1 MYHFLNETNQ
11 IYSSQYG
18 FRSGHNCENAI
29 GELLGA
35 VLKGYQSNKY
45 RVGVFSDLSKAFD
58 TLQHSILLEKLHFY
72 GIRGIALDW
81 FHSYLNDRKMRVK
94 CCVTNTGQTE
104 YTEYQAATYGT
115 PQGSCLGPLIYLIFT
130 NNLANKLSFCNS
142 IMFADDTTLYKT
154 HNNLGYL
161 KWSIE
166 QDMSTLMD
174 WFRANK
180 LTLNLEKTACI
191 LFRKSGNK
199 KEIHLEIEGIE
210 ISLPNNTK
218 FLGLWLDSHLNW
230 SLHLSKLFTK
240 LKRNKALLRLG
251 KNFLSE
257 MARKL
262 VYYSHINSHIQYGF
276 LLWGNNINNE
286 QLNKL
291 QKIQTE
297 CLQLI
302 VPLNKTG
309 NLNKELG
316 ILKIKYMIKLENYKF
331 GYKLDNNLLPT
342 KTTELC
348 YLDNKSNSLKKQ
360 HPYSTCN
367 KTMPN
372 LPKNTNK
379 AYRASYLCTGPQM
392 FQTLP
397 VETKLKC
404 TLSCFTKSCKNI
416 LLSRI

>member
-1 MYHFLNETNQ
+1 MSCN
-11 IYSSQYG
+11 
-18 FRSGHNCENAI
+18 
-29 GELLGA
+29 
-35 VLKGYQSNKY
+35 
-45 RVGVFSDLSKAFD
+45 
-58 TLQHSILLEKLHFY
+58 
-72 GIRGIALDW
+72 
-81 FHSYLNDRKMRVK
+81 
-94 CCVTNTGQTE
+94 NTGQTE
-104 YTEYQAATYGT
+104 YSDYQAVTYST

-130 NNLANKLSFCNS
+130 NDLANNLSFCNS

-154 HNNLGYL
+154 HNNLRYL
-161 KWSIE
+161 KFSIE
-166 QDMSTLMD
+166 QDMSVLMD

-191 LFRKSGNK
+191 FFKKSGNR
-199 KEIHLEIEGIE
+199 KEIHLEIEGIK
-210 ISLPNNTK
+210 ISSTGNTK

-262 VYYSHINSHIQYGF
+262 VYHSHINSHIQYGL

-286 QLNKL
+286 QLNKVL
-291 QKIQTE
+291 KTQTE

-316 ILKIKYMIKLENYKF
+316 ILTIKDMIKLENCKF
-331 GYKLDNNLLPT
+331 GYKLDNNLLPVKT
-342 KTTELC
+342 KEIC
-348 YLDNKSNSLKKQ
+348 FLDDKCNSLKKQ

-372 LPKNTNK
+372 LPKT
-379 AYRASYLCTGPQM
+379 
-392 FQTLP
+392 QTKHTEPAIYALD
-397 VETKLKC
+397 LKC
-404 TLSCFTKSCKNI
+404 FKHYRWKPS
-416 LLSRI
+416 